1 MTKTKKSKL
10 KLVSEVSEEVKEEVA
25 PTPTSSSIIYSGNV
39 TINLV
44 KGNKTIRTFKKHNTG
59 YTPLFDFLT
68 RCLAGL
74 STTSNDCPK
83 YIRCFHSGG
92 GVLSPGNLGVNV
104 IRGEGCLAYSTVDQ
118 DSTTQQAVTYKFVI
132 PSSMLDITVL
142 GNNKIDAIA
151 IYSTSNMHSQSNP
164 SAYISI
170 PTSKQIGSNDLG
182 NGVSVI
188 VLWEMTFNNSTVV

>member
-1 MTKTKKSKL
+1 MAKTKKSKKL
-10 KLVSEVSEEVKEEVA
+10 KLVSEEVIEEVA
-25 PTPTSSSIIYSGNV
+25 PTPTSSSIVYSGNV

-92 GVLSPGNLGVNV
+92 GVLSPSSLGTNV

-132 PSSMLDITVL
+132 PSSMIDTTSLE
-142 GNNKIDAIA
+142 NNKIDAIA
-151 IYSTSNMHSQSNP
+151 IYSTTNMHNQSNP

-170 PTSKQIGSNDLG
+170 PTSKQIGSDDLG
-182 NGVSVI
+182 NGVNVI
-188 VLWEMTFNNSTVV
+188 VIWEMTFNNSTVV